1 MMDYRFEAS
10 SREVSTF
17 TNQALRE
24 HFLIENV
31 FHADSIQLTYSIYDR
46 MIIGGAK
53 PINLA
58 LELPNPDKLKA
69 NYFLERRELGIINVG
84 GKGQIEVDGNTY
96 SLDKLSALYI
106 GKGSK
111 KVVFTSES
119 KDNPAL
125 FYLLSSPAHKE
136 YPTQQLDRK
145 DVITVTLGAL
155 ETSNHR
161 TIYKYI
167 HNEGIQ
173 SCQLVMGLTILE
185 PGSIWNTMPSH
196 VHDRRME
203 AYLYFDVD
211 PEHAV
216 LHVMGQP
223 QETKHIWVHNHQAII
238 SPPWSVHSGAGTKNY
253 SFIWG
258 MAGEN
263 KDYTDMDFSEITELR

>member
-1 MMDYRFEAS
+1 MDYRFEAS

-17 TNQALRE
+17 TNQELRD
-24 HFLIENV
+24 HFLIEQV
-31 FHADSIQLTYSIYDR
+31 FHADTIQLTYSIYDR

-53 PINLA
+53 PVNLA

-69 NYFLERRELGIINVG
+69 SFFLERREMGVINVG
-84 GKGQIEVDGNTY
+84 GDGSIEVDGQSYEVN
-96 SLDKLSALYI
+96 KLSALYI
-106 GKGSK
+106 GRSSK
-111 KVVFTSES
+111 KVVFKSAS
-119 KDNPAL
+119 KENPAL
-125 FYLLSSPAHKE
+125 FYLLSCPAHKD
-136 YPTQQLDRK
+136 YPTQKLDK
-145 DVITVTLGAL
+145 NDVVTVTLGSL
-155 ETSNHR
+155 ETANHR

-167 HNEGIQ
+167 HNEGLQ

-185 PGSIWNTMPSH
+185 PGSIWNTMPAH

-211 PEHAV
+211 PQHAV
-216 LHVMGQP
+216 LHLMGQP

-238 SPPWSVHSGAGTKNY
+238 SPPWSIHSGAGTKNY

>member
-1 MMDYRFEAS
+1 MNQRFEAS

-17 TNQALRE
+17 TNQQIRDQ
-24 HFLIENV
+24 FLIENI
-31 FHADSIQLTYSIYDR
+31 FHTDSIELTYTIYDR

-53 PINLA
+53 PVNLV
-58 LELPNPDKLKA
+58 LELANPDKLKA
-69 NYFLERRELGIINVG
+69 NYFLERREMGIINVG
-84 GKGQIEVDGNTY
+84 GQGKICTESEAFIV
-96 SLDKLSALYI
+96 DKLDAIYL
-106 GKGSK
+106 GKGTQKVTFESISK
-111 KVVFTSES
+111 E
-119 KDNPAL
+119 NPAL
-125 FYLLSSPAHKE
+125 FYILSSPAHAT
-136 YPTQQLDRK
+136 YPNTHLAKK
-145 DVITVTLGAL
+145 DVVTVNLGSL

-185 PGSIWNTMPSH
+185 PGSVWNTMPAH

-211 PEHAV
+211 PAHSV
-216 LHVMGQP
+216 MHLMGQP
-223 QETKHIWVHNHQAII
+223 QETKHIWMQNHQAVI
-238 SPPWSVHSGAGTKNY
+238 SPPWSVHSGCGTKNY

-263 KDYTDMDFSEITELR
+263 KDYTDMEFSEITELR

>member
-1 MMDYRFEAS
+1 MDYRFEAS

-17 TNQALRE
+17 SNQALRD

-58 LELPNPDKLKA
+58 LELPNPGKLKA
-69 NYFLERRELGIINVG
+69 EYFLERRELGIINVG
-84 GKGQIEVDGNTY
+84 GKGSIEVDGNIY
-96 SLDKLSALYI
+96 SLDKLSALYV
-106 GKGSK
+106 GKGTK
-111 KVVFTSES
+111 KVVFTSDS
-119 KDNPAL
+119 KENPAL

-136 YPTQQLDRK
+136 YPTQQLDKK
-145 DVITVTLGAL
+145 DVTTVTLGTL

-196 VHDRRME
+196 IHDRRME

-216 LHVMGQP
+216 LHLMGQP

>member
-1 MMDYRFEAS
+1 MDYRFEAS

-17 TNQALRE
+17 SNQALRD

-58 LELPNPDKLKA
+58 LELPNPGKLKA
-69 NYFLERRELGIINVG
+69 EYFLERRELGIINVG
-84 GKGQIEVDGNTY
+84 GKGSIEVDGNIY
-96 SLDKLSALYI
+96 SLDKLSALYV
-106 GKGSK
+106 GKGTK
-111 KVVFTSES
+111 KLVFTSDS
-119 KDNPAL
+119 KENPAL

-136 YPTQQLDRK
+136 YPTQQLDKK
-145 DVITVTLGAL
+145 DVTTVTLGTL

-196 VHDRRME
+196 IHDRRME

-216 LHVMGQP
+216 LHLMGQP

>member
-1 MMDYRFEAS
+1 MNYRFEAS

-17 TNQALRE
+17 TNQQIRE
-24 HFLIENV
+24 QFLIENI
-31 FHADSIQLTYSIYDR
+31 FHADSIELTYTIYDR

-53 PINLA
+53 PVNLA

-69 NYFLERRELGIINVG
+69 EYFLERREIGIINVG
-84 GKGQIEVDGNTY
+84 GKGKISTENEEFIV
-96 SLDKLSALYI
+96 DKLDAVYL
-106 GKGSK
+106 GKGTK
-111 KVVFTSES
+111 KVIFESIS
-119 KDNPAL
+119 KDQPAL
-125 FYLLSSPAHKE
+125 FYLLSSPAHATYPNTHLAKKE
-136 YPTQQLDRK
+136 
-145 DVITVTLGAL
+145 VITVTLGSL

-185 PGSIWNTMPSH
+185 PGSVWNTMPAH

-211 PEHAV
+211 PAHSV
-216 LHVMGQP
+216 MHLMGQP
-223 QETKHIWVHNHQAII
+223 QETKHIWMQNHQAVI
-238 SPPWSVHSGAGTKNY
+238 SPPWSVHSGCGTKNY

-263 KDYTDMDFSEITELR
+263 KDYTDMEFSEITELR

>member
-1 MMDYRFEAS
+1 MNYRFEAS

-17 TNQALRE
+17 TNQQLRDQ
-24 HFLIENV
+24 FLIENI
-31 FHADSIQLTYSIYDR
+31 FHADSIELTYSIYDR

-53 PINLA
+53 PVNLA

-84 GKGQIEVDGNTY
+84 GKGKITTEKEEFLV
-96 SLDKLSALYI
+96 DKLDAVYI
-106 GKGSK
+106 GKGTQ
-111 KVVFTSES
+111 KVVFESIS
-119 KDNPAL
+119 KDEPAL
-125 FYLLSSPAHKE
+125 FYLLSSPAHAN
-136 YPTQQLDRK
+136 YPNTHLEK
-145 DVITVTLGAL
+145 KNVVTVTMGSL

-185 PGSIWNTMPSH
+185 PGSVWNTMPAH

-211 PEHAV
+211 PAHAV
-216 LHVMGQP
+216 MHLMGQP
-223 QETKHIWVHNHQAII
+223 QETKHIWMHNHQAVI
-238 SPPWSVHSGAGTKNY
+238 SPPWSVHSGCGTKNY

-263 KDYTDMDFSEITELR
+263 KDYTDMEFSEITELR